1 MYTSWLAMLIISLCT
16 SQNTNPIEFNCSL
29 LILDNISIE
38 VVASLASVV
47 VTSMTPST
55 LYQSYRFL
63 LYVRERN
70 DNSVTDWT
78 TGYVYH

>member
-1 MYTSWLAMLIISLCT
+1 MLIISLYT
-16 SQNTNPIEFNCSL
+16 SQNTNPLEFNCSL

-38 VVASLASVV
+38 VVVSLASVV
-47 VTSMTPST
+47 VTSITPSN
-55 LYQSYRFL
+55 LYQSFL

-78 TGYVYH
+78 TGYVYY

>member
-1 MYTSWLAMLIISLCT
+1 MLIISLYT
-16 SQNTNPIEFNCSL
+16 SQNTNPLEFNCSL

-38 VVASLASVV
+38 VVASLASVI
-47 VTSMTPST
+47 VTSMRPSN

-78 TGYVYH
+78 TGYVYL